1 MLFIEDRIR
10 RAGQRNDSVGG
21 ADGADRELF
30 MKNIYNLLLLIPG
43 EVKVALPAP
52 NM

>member
-21 ADGADRELF
+21 GLTEQTGNYL
-30 MKNIYNLLLLIPG
+30 
-43 EVKVALPAP
+43 
-52 NM
+52 